1 MEALEKRIEECERR
15 ILVLEKFREK
25 DLEIN
30 YKTKDDV
37 SKAIIKMEDL
47 IETVKTLPE
56 DIEKSL
62 TNSLELMKKEHESMM
77 TSISGLQVNYQ
88 EFKKET
94 ENKILQ
100 IENLIDERTVDKD
113 SKTYSNIKITIATAI
128 ITGIISFVLGLI
140 LKM

>member
-1 MEALEKRIEECERR
+1 MEALEKRVKECERR

-30 YKTKDDV
+30 YQTKNDV

-94 ENKILQ
+94 ENKISQL
-100 IENLIDERTVDKD
+100 ENLIDERTVDKD
-113 SKTYSNIKITIATAI
+113 AKTYSNIKITIATAI

>member
-1 MEALEKRIEECERR
+1 MEALEKRVEECERR

-30 YKTKDDV
+30 YQTKDDV

-94 ENKILQ
+94 ENKISQL
-100 IENLIDERTVDKD
+100 ENLIDERTVDKD
-113 SKTYSNIKITIATAI
+113 AKTYSNIKITIATAI

>member
-1 MEALEKRIEECERR
+1 MEALEKRVEECERR

-30 YKTKDDV
+30 YQTKDDV

-94 ENKILQ
+94 ENKISQL
-100 IENLIDERTVDKD
+100 ENLIDERTVDKD
-113 SKTYSNIKITIATAI
+113 AKTYSNIKITIVTAI
-128 ITGIISFVLGLI
+128 ITGIISFVLGLV